1 MSKSAAEKT
10 LTADNVLLY
19 YFSRDENTFRYFAAM
34 SGSDYN
40 VDKDSHA
47 FPGIGDKKA
56 CEVLLES
63 FDTHTCSISF
73 SKMCHNIA
81 TRCPEVSDVA
91 RRVETHSAAF
101 EGVIVYDVHKNLFIR
116 PLGAKEGELLNS
128 FTTPYQRHLLNLV
141 PSVDGDSSEDPF
153 HHASGRITSGSMTRD
168 QSPIQVH
175 SEVPRVKPHVLH
187 RYMKGERLSTIM
199 LPESAP
205 SELITS
211 STSYERIL
219 QQREWF
225 INEYKHATIAAG
237 NVIEMDLLEN
247 ATTRE
252 ELVAA
257 LKSLGMLTM

>member
-1 MSKSAAEKT
+1 
-10 LTADNVLLY
+10 
-19 YFSRDENTFRYFAAM
+19 
-34 SGSDYN
+34 
-40 VDKDSHA
+40 
-47 FPGIGDKKA
+47 
-56 CEVLLES
+56 
-63 FDTHTCSISF
+63 
-73 SKMCHNIA
+73 
-81 TRCPEVSDVA
+81 
-91 RRVETHSAAF
+91 
-101 EGVIVYDVHKNLFIR
+101 
-116 PLGAKEGELLNS
+116 
-128 FTTPYQRHLLNLV
+128 
-141 PSVDGDSSEDPF
+141 
-153 HHASGRITSGSMTRD
+153 
-168 QSPIQVH
+168 
-175 SEVPRVKPHVLH
+175 
-187 RYMKGERLSTIM
+187 M